1 MTSQTIKVLLVHAKP
16 LSELGGAELGL
27 GYHLAHAPDNVSVD
41 VILPDEAPDLSM
53 YNIVILGN
61 LRPSGGPGEKTEAAW
76 AKAWTKHLKGFKG
89 YSIKSERDVHP
100 CGHRDGRCLSF
111 DPIQRHRCDCS
122 NIIPKAFEALYNT
135 CSAVQFLSPLH
146 QKAINM
152 LIRVKTRQYVIAS
165 PIDLS
170 LFRNIRHFELRKK
183 AALIIGDKI
192 RVAPTAEHRASIL
205 GFDLEWIDYLSI
217 PHAEMPA
224 LYNRYQAVVV
234 DPVMFH
240 AFGRIAI
247 ETLAC
252 GCKVLASNRVG
263 AFSWDDPLEA
273 CRRSNK
279 EFWNMALAHH
289 KHEIETP
296 LNPPEEKEVT
306 DEWY

>member
-1 MTSQTIKVLLVHAKP
+1 MTSQKISVLLVHAKP
-16 LSELGGAELGL
+16 LSEPGGAELSL

-41 VILPDEAPDLSM
+41 VILPDEAPSLSM
-53 YNIVILGN
+53 YDIVILGN
-61 LRPSGGPGEKTEAAW
+61 LRPSGGLGEKAEAAW
-76 AKAWTKHLKGFKG
+76 AKAWTKRLKKFKG
-89 YSIKSERDVHP
+89 CAIKSEQDVHP

-111 DPIQRHRCDCS
+111 DPIQRHQCDCS

-165 PIDLS
+165 PVDLS
-170 LFRNIRHFELRKK
+170 LFRNIRPFGLRKK
-183 AALIIGDKI
+183 AALIIGDDI
-192 RVAPTAEHRASIL
+192 RVAPTAEERARFH
-205 GFDLEWIDYLSI
+205 GFDHERFDYLSI
-217 PHAEMPA
+217 PYAEMPA

-234 DPVMFH
+234 DPVILH
-240 AFGRIAI
+240 AFGRVAV
-247 ETLAC
+247 EARAC

-279 EFWNMALAHH
+279 EFWDMVLAHH
-289 KHEIETP
+289 NVDEEMVP
-296 LNPPEEKEVT
+296 RNP
-306 DEWY
+306 